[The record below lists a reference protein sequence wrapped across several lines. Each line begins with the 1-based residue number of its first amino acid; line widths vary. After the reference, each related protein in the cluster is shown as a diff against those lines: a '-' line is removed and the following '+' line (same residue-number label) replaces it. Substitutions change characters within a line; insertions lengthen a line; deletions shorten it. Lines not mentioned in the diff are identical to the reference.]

1 MNRGRSTA
9 LLAAALMALFAGLCA
24 TTAQAV
30 GEQVLVETDHLRVSV
45 PEGFPEKWAGG
56 PFFPIRLRLENRTS
70 RPLQASFF
78 TDDRLFN
85 GVGGSNLSS
94 ARTGVQIPP
103 GVSTRDVFLPLAFHH
118 GQSYRQIVLEAEGVN
133 GRVHRPVRHG
143 DLSGTRSY
151 LLVTQD
157 GDKMDAELSTALKGV
172 PWKGGVERFSEAR
185 TLPAPAGYSDLGG
198 VSVKIEHLPADP
210 RTFLNAS
217 GMWIATSDWNKAG
230 VALKQQIKD
239 WVRAGGWMYVHR
251 DASVP
256 VGELPESAGP
266 LGLGRIEETA
276 PFPPTAA
283 VAKSVISSIVGLE
296 KNPYPGCIEDY
307 QDWKSDLTPRFGGN
321 AAVLIFFLA
330 GFSAIAV
337 PLNLRFFAPVR
348 HRHRLFVTVPV
359 ISALALVGLVVA
371 VVVRDGTGGIGVRN
385 AILLLTPGETRAAL
399 YQEQLSRCGMMAM
412 RGFEMPEELMFTMLR
427 GARPGQF
434 LRSGRELSGDW
445 FRSREVQGQVVQGWV
460 PSRSSVVLKGGAV
473 QGRPVLES
481 SVASVLGPVY
491 LVAGDGRHWK
501 ADRLVPGGRV
511 ELGEASAAEFEAW
524 MNGLFE
530 EPSRNL
536 TARVAEARTR
546 RGWFFGVAQDA
557 GLFVATSPQ
566 IAWKRD
572 RMLCLGPVEQ
582 EAKP

>member
-307 QDWKSDLTPRFGGN
+307 QDWKSDLTPRFRGN

-491 LVAGDGRHWK
+491 LVGGDGRHWK

-524 MNGLFE
+524 MSGLFE

-536 TARVAEARTR
+536 TARVAEARAR

-582 EAKP
+582 EVKP